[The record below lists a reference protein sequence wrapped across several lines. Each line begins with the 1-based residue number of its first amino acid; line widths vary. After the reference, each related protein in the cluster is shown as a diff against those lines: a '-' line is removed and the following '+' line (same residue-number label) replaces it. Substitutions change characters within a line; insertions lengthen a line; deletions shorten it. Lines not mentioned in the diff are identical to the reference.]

1 MTNNDANFVINTP
14 ASANVFSLAER
25 VASFNVP
32 VLICGET
39 GTGKECVA
47 KYIHQN
53 AFNEDQHPYIG
64 VNCAAIPEAM
74 LESTLFGYEKGAFTG
89 AINSVAGKFE
99 MANGGTLLLD
109 EIGDM
114 PLLLQAKLLRVL
126 QEHEVERLGSN
137 KRIKLNFRLIACT
150 NKNLQEEVAAGR
162 FREDLYY
169 RLSVVPIN
177 IPPLRE
183 RREDI
188 MPLAWSFITK
198 YSRAIRAN
206 LTLSEAAKTALLNY
220 LWPGNVRELENVIQR
235 GMIMSTSE
243 VITTQNLGFDEME
256 FARQRANSML
266 IEHPAVDCD
275 AEATLLRTG
284 KRAQHLHIADL
295 MKKYQGNKSQIA
307 ASLGIT
313 TRALRYRLAA
323 MRESGIDTDVYF

>member
-1 MTNNDANFVINTP
+1 MTNNEADFVINTP

-53 AFNEDQHPYIG
+53 AFDEDQHPYIG

-126 QEHEVERLGSN
+126 QEHEVGMVVV
-137 KRIKLNFRLIACT
+137 
-150 NKNLQEEVAAGR
+150 EVDVEFAGR
-162 FREDLYY
+162 IAVQPE
-169 RLSVVPIN
+169 
-177 IPPLRE
+177 
-183 RREDI
+183 
-188 MPLAWSFITK
+188 TH
-198 YSRAIRAN
+198 
-206 LTLSEAAKTALLNY
+206 
-220 LWPGNVRELENVIQR
+220 
-235 GMIMSTSE
+235 
-243 VITTQNLGFDEME
+243 
-256 FARQRANSML
+256 L
-266 IEHPAVDCD
+266 I
-275 AEATLLRTG
+275 
-284 KRAQHLHIADL
+284 
-295 MKKYQGNKSQIA
+295 
-307 ASLGIT
+307 
-313 TRALRYRLAA
+313 
-323 MRESGIDTDVYF
+323 